1 MVVMLYMLCGE
12 VVNMACRD
20 LEGAEVGVAR

>member
-1 MVVMLYMLCGE
+1 VMLYMLCGE